1 MSNRKEK
8 IGKGAGCLIWLI
20 TFIILAGCLTPIGL
34 IIGSITSTTHADFV
48 ATTLSPYLCPPGS
61 QAIIRTY
68 ETTILDE
75 RHVAMPSLA
84 YEARCV
90 NEEGMIVKDLGPNYA
105 LVWTATLAGVGIVF
119 AALLAVLLAAP
130 TGALINRLR
139 QRKSE

>member
-61 QAIIRTY
+61 QAIIHTY

-84 YEARCV
+84 YEARCE
-90 NEEGMIVKDLGPNYA
+90 NEAGMIVKDLGPNYA
-105 LVWTATLAGVGIVF
+105 FIWSAALAGAGIVL

-130 TGALINRLR
+130 TGALISRLR